1 MLGRL
6 IWLSAMLLALLLI
19 VASASAQNDRAHQLA
34 SQAASQM
41 AVQCGNVPTLAACH
55 PGFPTGCTHALQPRY
70 DPYLNF
76 LKNQEPAQ
84 DLPPDRVLRL
94 EDLVTLENAIP
105 PGLGRTNHAQFAD
118 ALANLNGLGEG
129 NIYAVIAYLYFVEDT
144 AVTSHL
150 RGETTNCQLRQ
161 ARAFDFHLG
170 IGFDATLARQI
181 RQNPSPHDPQN
192 PGLPEQ
198 TSVVAEMTPHTRH
211 PKWTVARLN
220 RQRGKQVKVV
230 GQLMLDNDH
239 VNQRDDCAFLGD
251 PGRTCWRATAW
262 ELHPVTQFFVCKQ
275 GRVCTETSS
284 DADWVRLEDLP

>member
-19 VASASAQNDRAHQLA
+19 VASAPAQNDRAHQLA

-76 LKNQEPAQ
+76 LKNQEPAR

-94 EDLVTLENAIP
+94 EDLVTLENGIP

-144 AVTSHL
+144 AVTSHH

-161 ARAFDFHLG
+161 ARAF
-170 IGFDATLARQI
+170 
-181 RQNPSPHDPQN
+181 
-192 PGLPEQ
+192 
-198 TSVVAEMTPHTRH
+198 
-211 PKWTVARLN
+211 
-220 RQRGKQVKVV
+220 
-230 GQLMLDNDH
+230 
-239 VNQRDDCAFLGD
+239 
-251 PGRTCWRATAW
+251 
-262 ELHPVTQFFVCKQ
+262 
-275 GRVCTETSS
+275 
-284 DADWVRLEDLP
+284 